1 MGRRNATTTRPS
13 LRTGFPS
20 TLDASSGSGYAEPF
34 SGLVVCMGEIAGELM
49 PILQALLPGFVMMIV
64 FYWLADAKK
73 PTQFEHVI
81 QALICTG
88 LIKLLVDGVSVL
100 AMWIGGWFAVG
111 FWTDNVATTWSLVF
125 AVGFGLALAYL
136 SQHDVLYKLAR
147 KVGLT
152 SRASVGEWR
161 YAFLRFPDRGVV
173 LNFKDG
179 RRLMGY
185 PLAWPAEP
193 EGGHFVMEFPTWI
206 TAKGAEPQ
214 DGVTYLMVANSD
226 VQWVEFLEPQES
238 AK

>member
-1 MGRRNATTTRPS
+1 
-13 LRTGFPS
+13 
-20 TLDASSGSGYAEPF
+20 
-34 SGLVVCMGEIAGELM
+34 MGEIAGELM

-88 LIKLLVDGVSVL
+88 LIKFLVDGISV
-100 AMWIGGWFAVG
+100 FAVWVG
-111 FWTDNVATTWSLVF
+111 KWFVLGLWTENVAMAWSLVF
-125 AVGFGLALAYL
+125 AIVFGLGLAYL
-136 SQHDVLYKLAR
+136 SQHDVLYKFAR
-147 KVGLT
+147 KFGLT

-173 LNFKDG
+173 LNFLDG

-193 EGGHFVMEFPTWI
+193 EGGHFVMEFPTWLDGDKVI
-206 TAKGAEPQ
+206 PQ
-214 DGVTYLMVANSD
+214 DGVTYLMVANAD

>member
-1 MGRRNATTTRPS
+1 
-13 LRTGFPS
+13 
-20 TLDASSGSGYAEPF
+20 
-34 SGLVVCMGEIAGELM
+34 MGEIAGEVM

-88 LIKLLVDGVSVL
+88 LIKLLVDGL
-100 AMWIGGWFAVG
+100 AVFAIWIGGWFTIGV
-111 FWTDNVATTWSLVF
+111 WSDNVATAWSLVF
-125 AVGFGLALAYL
+125 AIVFGLALAYL
-136 SQHDVLYKLAR
+136 SQHDVLYKFAR
-147 KVGLT
+147 RVGLT

-193 EGGHFVMEFPTWI
+193 ADGHFLMEFPTWI
-206 TAKGAEPQ
+206 TADGASPQ
-214 DGVTYLMVANSD
+214 EGVTYLMVANND
-226 VQWVEFLEPQES
+226 VQWVEFLEPQEIVQ
-238 AK
+238 